1 MKSEFYS
8 YVVDDACLLF
18 EFDSISNLKVI
29 RKIIVY
35 SPFPD
40 NPNLFNLAL
49 GDLMDSGQVSDM
61 SVSNNSDMDKVIA
74 TVIQTM
80 FRFFERHSDCLLY
93 IIGSTAERTRLYRII
108 ITKELVEAS
117 KYFRIYG
124 IIESEIESFL
134 PNRSYDS
141 FVLGLR

>member
-8 YVVDDACLLF
+8 YISDESCLLF
-18 EFDSISNLKVI
+18 EFNSISDLKII
-29 RKIIVY
+29 RKIIAY

-49 GDLMDSGQVSDM
+49 GDLLANGEVSDM
-61 SVSNNSDMDKVIA
+61 SVSNNSDMEKVIA

-80 FRFFERHSDCLLY
+80 FHFFKKHPDCLIY

-108 ITKELVEAS
+108 IAREITEAN
-117 KYFRIYG
+117 KYFQIYG
-124 IIESEIESFL
+124 VIESEIESFH

-141 FVLGLR
+141 FVIGLR